1 MIAIDHDLARAL
13 APAIPP
19 VAWIATTSVMYAALE
34 NGETWRVSHRDG
46 DTITIEL
53 SRGAF
58 TVSAETWG
66 RRDRDLV
73 KMALCLRAAYVAF
86 DLYQPRLLRWG
97 AGALARALRR
107 ML

>member
-19 VAWIATTSVMYAALE
+19 VAWVSTASGMYAALE
-34 NGETWRVSHRDG
+34 NGETWRASHRDG
-46 DTITIEL
+46 DRVTIEL
-53 SRGAF
+53 SRGTF
-58 TVSAETWG
+58 TVSAEVRG

-73 KMALCLRAAYVAF
+73 KAALCLRAAYAAF
-86 DLYQPRLLRWG
+86 DLYQPRLLRRG
-97 AGALARALRR
+97 VAALARALRR